1 MKKHIS
7 KIIISILILVIS
19 IFWFTYLRPSLKIAT
34 GYTAKYVCSST
45 FLSNISNKKTES
57 ALNLFLI
64 RSVKYS
70 VDSTKMQVKASFLGL
85 VKQTASYYKNGNSC
99 GCIIGEPDFSNQEM
113 KDSYLSQVK
122 KDASEVLWPQGN
134 ELNYVIPQN
143 IDSLKIKNILKNTLK
158 ANSEILA
165 ITVAYKNFLLGEEY
179 SEGVDKNTRLLGW
192 SMTKT
197 IGNSLFGI
205 LEKNNIINVNDAAGI
220 ESWKNDERKNITIN
234 NLLQMSS
241 GLNWIENYSKLSNV
255 TTMLYLKENF
265 PAYAIESKANEEPNQ
280 KWLYSSGTTN
290 ILSKIM
296 RSKFDSYDEYLSFP
310 YDSLFHQ
317 INMKSA
323 IIELDNNGNHL
334 LSSYGWANARDW
346 TRFGLLYLNNGNW
359 FGKQIFSEKWVEYS
373 TTPALKSNGKYGAQI
388 WLNTF
393 GEKLPS
399 VPHDAYYENGFGGQ
413 RILIIPSKN
422 IVITIL
428 SGNQNDFDF
437 DLFYKNVLSCF

>member
-1 MKKHIS
+1 MVQRTLIRPQSSRMGPADGDVREKIMKNS
-7 KIIISILILVIS
+7 PVYGLYDEAVD
-19 IFWFTYLRPSLKIAT
+19 R
-34 GYTAKYVCSST
+34 
-45 FLSNISNKKTES
+45 ES
-57 ALNLFLI
+57 A
-64 RSVKYS
+64 Y
-70 VDSTKMQVKASFLGL
+70 
-85 VKQTASYYKNGNSC
+85 
-99 GCIIGEPDFSNQEM
+99 
-113 KDSYLSQVK
+113 
-122 KDASEVLWPQGN
+122 EVLEKRAEQRA
-134 ELNYVIPQN
+134 
-143 IDSLKIKNILKNTLK
+143 K
-158 ANSEILA
+158 SE
-165 ITVAYKNFLLGEEY
+165 
-179 SEGVDKNTRLLGW
+179 
-192 SMTKT
+192 
-197 IGNSLFGI
+197 
-205 LEKNNIINVNDAAGI
+205 AA
-220 ESWKNDERKNITIN
+220 
-234 NLLQMSS
+234 Q
-241 GLNWIENYSKLSNV
+241 
-255 TTMLYLKENF
+255 
-265 PAYAIESKANEEPNQ
+265 SKAKEEPNQ